1 MEMQFDGLLWD
12 ILGGIWVIICVMVA
26 IWISAILISML
37 ITGIRERQDTKSKI
51 KGCHETTLSD
61 HWKS

>member
-26 IWISAILISML
+26 IWISALLISML
-37 ITGIRERQDTKSKI
+37 ITSIRERRDIKSK
-51 KGCHETTLSD
+51 K
-61 HWKS
+61 

>member
-26 IWISAILISML
+26 IWISALLISML
-37 ITGIRERQDTKSKI
+37 ITGIRERRDIKSNVEI
-51 KGCHETTLSD
+51 KKWGGD
-61 HWKS
+61 A